1 MHKSMPGPNTML
13 PVLDLSGPPD
23 LDHIISYKKREAIF
37 KQQVSELHRQWCLCG
52 SAKNHYVKNSEP
64 LTNSSCGGGG
74 DEADSSKKDAATG
87 TEDMDVTDEEII
99 AIGSDV

>member
-1 MHKSMPGPNTML
+1 MHKSIPGPNTML

-37 KQQVSELHRQWCLCG
+37 KQQVSDLHRQWCLCG

-64 LTNSSCGGGG
+64 LTNSSCGRRRRR
-74 DEADSSKKDAATG
+74 ADSSKKDADTG
-87 TEDMDVTDEEII
+87 TEDMDVTDEEILGH
-99 AIGSDV
+99 GSDV